1 MPLDVDAS
9 CRCGSVQFVCQSHT
23 PVPYQRC
30 YCSICRKTAGG
41 GGFAINIG
49 ANSKSLKVDGESS
62 IGIFRAELKDDDGQ
76 CKLSTAERRFCT
88 ACGAALWLFSP
99 EWPELIHPFASVV
112 ELSASEGRVPCSH
125 DAELCSFLGAARD
138 RRRRR

>member
-9 CRCGSVQFVCQSHT
+9 CRCGSVRFVCQSHT
-23 PVPYQRC
+23 PVPYQRF

-49 ANSKSLKVDGESS
+49 ANSKSLQVDGEKAGNRGS
-62 IGIFRAELKDDDGQ
+62 
-76 CKLSTAERRFCT
+76 CT

-99 EWPELIHPFASVV
+99 ERPELIHPFASVV
-112 ELSASEGRVPCSH
+112 SL
-125 DAELCSFLGAARD
+125 
-138 RRRRR
+138 